1 MSYLVEDERDIADAG
16 IALWNDE
23 RPEID
28 TSGKAITG
36 RILRLSEI
44 ILDRMNETTQK
55 FGVKYSTYAII
66 ATLRASGEPYR
77 MTPKSLQAT
86 LLISSGGLSNLLRR
100 IEEQGYVRR
109 SIDPLDGRGVLVEL
123 TPAGFALSE
132 ETMPVQAA
140 TERNMVR
147 MLSEDEQKVLVD
159 LLRRMVLVNSID
171 ARG

>member
-1 MSYLVEDERDIADAG
+1 MSYVVEDERDIADAG
-16 IALWNDE
+16 IGLWNEE

-36 RILRLSEI
+36 RILRLNEI

-66 ATLRASGEPYR
+66 ATLRASGPPYR

-86 LLISSGGLSNLLRR
+86 LLITSGGLSNLLRR

-109 SIDPLDGRGVLVEL
+109 SIDPQDGRGVIVEL
-123 TPAGFALSE
+123 TPAGFNLSE
-132 ETMPVQAA
+132 EAMPVQAE

-147 MLSEDEQKVLVD
+147 MLSEDEQKILVD
-159 LLRRMVLVNSID
+159 LLRRMVLVNSMD
-171 ARG
+171 ARR